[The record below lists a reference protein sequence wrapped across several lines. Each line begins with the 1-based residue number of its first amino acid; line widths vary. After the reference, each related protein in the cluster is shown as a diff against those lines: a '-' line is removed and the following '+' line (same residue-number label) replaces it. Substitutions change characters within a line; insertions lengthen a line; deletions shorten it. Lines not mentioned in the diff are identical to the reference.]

1 MMNRILIATDGSDFA
16 GEALEQGLAIAAEL
30 RAVATVVYV
39 RQPPSPYLEQNYQ
52 DALAEEARREQ
63 AVLEDAKR
71 RAGFHPA
78 EVEYEVLEGDAV
90 EEILNLARSRDAD
103 LIVVGSRGL
112 GSISSL
118 MLGSVS
124 TAILHQADRPVLVA
138 KTPVSAAAAV

>member
-1 MMNRILIATDGSDFA
+1 MNRILIATDGSDFA
-16 GEALEQGLAIAAEL
+16 GEALEQGLAVAAEL

-39 RQPPSPYLEQNYQ
+39 RQPPSPYLGEPNYQ
-52 DALAEEARREQ
+52 DALTEEARREQ

>member
-1 MMNRILIATDGSDFA
+1 MNRILIATDGSEFA
-16 GEALEQGLAIAAEL
+16 GEALEQGLAIAEEL
-30 RAVATVVYV
+30 GALATVLYV
-39 RQPPSPYLEQNYQ
+39 RQRPSPYLGEPNYQ
-52 DALAEEARREQ
+52 DVLTKEARREQ
-63 AVLEDAKR
+63 TVLEDAKR
-71 RAGFHPA
+71 RARVHAG
-78 EVEYEVLEGDAV
+78 EVEFEVLEGDAV

-138 KTPVSAAAAV
+138 KTPISAAAAV